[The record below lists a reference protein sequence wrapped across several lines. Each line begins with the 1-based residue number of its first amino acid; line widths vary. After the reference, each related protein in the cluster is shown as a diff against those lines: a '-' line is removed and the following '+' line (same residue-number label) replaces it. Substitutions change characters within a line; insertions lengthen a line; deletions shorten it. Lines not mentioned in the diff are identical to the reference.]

1 MTLRLRKIKNQVAVF
16 ILSEKNEAGFIIV
29 IRIEILILIIGMVLV
44 TYIPRLIPFV
54 VLRAD
59 KIPEKWRN
67 LLGHIPHAAL
77 GALLLPGFI
86 DGIAGN
92 MLASVTGMIAAG
104 LILWWKPNILLA
116 MLGAV
121 SASFLVMLY
130 V

>member
-77 GALLLPGFI
+77 GALLLPGLI

-92 MLASVTGMIAAG
+92 MIASITGMIAAG

-121 SASFLVMLY
+121 SVSFLVMLY
-130 V
+130 I